1 MMSDDLHL
9 LAAAYAL
16 DAVVDDDE
24 RRLFEAHL
32 TECAS
37 CAGEVRGFRATAA
50 RLGAAA
56 VSTPPPGLRE
66 SVLAEIRDVPQASPE
81 TGGADV
87 IPLRARRPGRTR
99 FAVALVAACLMI
111 AAVSVG
117 VALNAQRSGRPGS
130 ADSSVAAV
138 LSAPDA
144 RTVTGPVTSGGTV
157 TVVFSRSR
165 GRAVLSSSG
174 LRSLPA
180 EKTYEM
186 WLIGPHGIRAGGLVR
201 PDAAG
206 RVRTLVTGTLEDANK
221 VGLTVEPAAG
231 SRQPTTKPILLLGI

>member
-1 MMSDDLHL
+1 MSDDLHL

-16 DAVVDDDE
+16 DAVADEDE

-32 TECAS
+32 TGCAS
-37 CAGEVRGFRATAA
+37 CAAEVRGFRTTAV

-56 VSTPPPGLRE
+56 VRTPPPGLRE
-66 SVLAEIRDVPQASPE
+66 RVLAEIREVPQASPA
-81 TGGADV
+81 TAGADV
-87 IPLRARRPGRTR
+87 IPLRSRRPGRTR
-99 FAVALVAACLMI
+99 FAVALTAACLVV

-117 VALNAQRSGRPGS
+117 VALNAQRSDRPGP
-130 ADSSVAAV
+130 ADRTVAAV

-144 RTVTGPVTSGGTV
+144 RTVTGSVTSGGTV

-165 GRAVLSSSG
+165 GRAVLTSSG
-174 LRSLPA
+174 LRSLPT

-186 WLIGPHGIRAGGLVR
+186 WLIGPHGVRAGGLVR
-201 PDAAG
+201 PGADG
-206 RVRTLVTGTLEDANK
+206 RVRTLVAGVLADANK

-231 SRQPTTKPILLLGI
+231 SRQPTTRPIALLGI